1 MINTENFIKE
11 LYWFLQENQY
21 IDRTAKA
28 YRKETL
34 VFNKLE
40 EIHNNGSLSHND
52 CKDLNQLFTDAICEH
67 EISGFI
73 SGIYF
78 SKIIYMML

>member
-1 MINTENFIKE
+1 MINTEDFINK
-11 LYWFLQENQY
+11 LYWFLQENRY
-21 IDRTAKA
+21 IDKTAKA

-52 CKDLNQLFTDAICEH
+52 YKDLNQLFTNAICEH

-78 SKIIYMML
+78 SKIINTLL